1 MAGDAAGVGGA
12 AAAPPEEEE
21 EWRDWGG
28 GVPAD
33 VLRRIV
39 AKLAD
44 TAYPLFVQKRAV
56 YTLGVLHG
64 NVLAARADRHR
75 RASGGDSF
83 LIVTPQGSA
92 AAKSRSSHGQPRPP
106 SPSTQALSAC
116 VERGQ
121 ALSALYALGSVC
133 KEWQRVQRQA
143 LGGPLCVWALKNL
156 LPVEEGETGFYLG
169 VAGETAVL
177 REVVHDAAALGAPRE
192 VWDFLGPRC
201 QIGRELTAHT
211 SALAAAGGHLET
223 LQRLRAEGCPW
234 DTRTCDA
241 AVERGRVE
249 VLRWALEA
257 GCPLQRQKATLVA
270 ARNGDVN
277 VLALLRS
284 FDCPFD
290 GRTCAA
296 AAGGGRLEAVQ
307 WLRAQGCPWD
317 SGSVRAAER
326 HGHPDVLQWLRENGC
341 PEHQVAYSV
350 DARFGSG
357 G

>member
-1 MAGDAAGVGGA
+1 MPQGGPGSGPA
-12 AAAPPEEEE
+12 AAEAPEEEE

-44 TAYPLFVQKRAV
+44 TAYPLFAQKRAL
-56 YTLGVLHG
+56 YTDRALHG
-64 NVLAARADRHR
+64 GRSHVLAA
-75 RASGGDSF
+75 
-83 LIVTPQGSA
+83 PQEA
-92 AAKSRSSHGQPRPP
+92 
-106 SPSTQALSAC
+106 
-116 VERGQ
+116 
-121 ALSALYALGSVC
+121 ALYALGSVC

-249 VLRWALEA
+249 VLRWALET

-290 GRTCAA
+290 RRTCAA
-296 AAGGGRLEAVQ
+296 AAGGGRLGAVQ

-317 SGSVRAAER
+317 SDSVRAAER

-341 PEHQVAYSV
+341 PEHQDKYSV